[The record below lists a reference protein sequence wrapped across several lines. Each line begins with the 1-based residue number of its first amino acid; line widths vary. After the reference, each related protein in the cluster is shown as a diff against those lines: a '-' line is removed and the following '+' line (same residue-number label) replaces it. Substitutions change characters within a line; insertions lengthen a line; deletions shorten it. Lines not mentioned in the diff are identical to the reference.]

1 MRGLY
6 LFLLLAGLYVQP
18 APAQPDLSR
27 RIGTTVAD
35 SGVPGY
41 RFESIVLQAGDGAQ
55 RYRLRVAVP
64 QRAAPPAG
72 YAVAWLL
79 DGNAALMD
87 VQAETLQQLAQSAS
101 PPLIVFIAHD
111 NDLRIDG
118 DARAFDYTPCRP
130 GGEAAQRD
138 PLGTRRNGGADAFL
152 ALIVEHAMPRVNA
165 LARLDPARQ
174 ALWGH
179 SYGGV
184 FVLHTLFTRPQVFA
198 LYGAADPSLWWGEG
212 FLLQEETRAASWPGK
227 PPRLRLWLGE
237 APPAPARTAAA
248 ASDAVAPGVA
258 TTAAATTHAATK
270 SAATTGA
277 VTTGAAGNPA
287 AVESMRRARQSVPPD
302 AAQQLAQRLKARGM
316 LVEVE
321 TLGGLSH
328 GQTLGASLPRFLA
341 AVAAYT
347 P

>member
-1 MRGLY
+1 MRGLS
-6 LFLLLAGLYVQP
+6 LFLLMLAGLYAQP

-27 RIGTTVAD
+27 RIGATVAD

-41 RFESIVLQAGDGAQ
+41 RFESFVLQAGGGAQ

-64 QRAAPPAG
+64 QRAAPSAG
-72 YAVAWLL
+72 YATAWLL

-87 VQAETLQQLAQSAS
+87 VQAADLQQLAQSVS

-118 DARAFDYTPCRP
+118 DARAFDYTPRRP

-152 ALIVEHAMPRVNA
+152 ALILEQAMPRVNA
-165 LARLDPARQ
+165 LAPLDPARQ

-184 FVLHTLFTRPQVFA
+184 FVLHTLFTRPQAFA

-212 FLLQEETRAASWPGK
+212 FVLQEETRAANWSGK
-227 PPRLRLWLGE
+227 PPRLRLWLGDA
-237 APPAPARTAAA
+237 APVR
-248 ASDAVAPGVA
+248 
-258 TTAAATTHAATK
+258 AAATPAAVSAEVARTGVAK
-270 SAATTGA
+270 AGAATTGA
-277 VTTGAAGNPA
+277 ATTDAATTGAAGNPA
-287 AVESMRRARQSVPPD
+287 AVETMRRARQSVPPD
-302 AAQQLAQRLKARGM
+302 ASQQLAQRLEARGM
-316 LVEVE
+316 QVEVE
-321 TLGGLSH
+321 TLIGLSH

-341 AVAAYT
+341 VLADFT

>member
-1 MRGLY
+1 M
-6 LFLLLAGLYVQP
+6 
-18 APAQPDLSR
+18 
-27 RIGTTVAD
+27 
-35 SGVPGY
+35 PGY
-41 RFESIVLQAGDGAQ
+41 RFESFVLQAVGGAQ

-72 YAVAWLL
+72 YATAWLL

-87 VQAETLQQLAQSAS
+87 VQAADLQQLAQSAA

-118 DARAFDYTPCRP
+118 DARAFDYTPRRP

-152 ALIVEHAMPRVNA
+152 ALILEHAMPRVNA
-165 LARLDPARQ
+165 LAPLDPARQ

-184 FVLHTLFTRPQVFA
+184 FVLHALFTRPQAFA

-212 FLLQEETRAASWPGK
+212 VLLQEERRAASWSGK
-227 PPRLRLWLGE
+227 PPCLRLWLGE
-237 APPAPARTAAA
+237 TPPAAVRTAAA
-248 ASDAVAPGVA
+248 PSEAVAP
-258 TTAAATTHAATK
+258 
-270 SAATTGA
+270 GA
-277 VTTGAAGNPA
+277 VTTGSVTIGAAATLAATTNAATTGLATTGAAGSPI
-287 AVESMRRARQSVPPD
+287 AVEALRRARLGVPPD

-316 LVEVE
+316 QVEVE

-328 GQTLGASLPRFLA
+328 GQTLAASLPRFLA
-341 AVAAYT
+341 AVADST